1 MPCCHYTK
9 ADRHEDLS
17 ILPYGFTQRF
27 AVAPGAVEWQNG
39 RMTDSS
45 LAVVI
50 LAAGEGTRM
59 KSSLAKVLHPIA
71 GVPMI
76 GHVLSTAAAL
86 HPQHVVAV
94 VRHQRDAVA
103 GAISEL
109 TEGVTIVDQDD
120 VPGTGRAVELALAA
134 LEGFEGDVVVVS
146 GDVPLL
152 DAETL
157 GALVAEHRQYNRAAS
172 VLSALVDDPTGYGR
186 IVRQADR
193 FARIVE
199 HKDATDEERA
209 IDEVNSG
216 TYVFQVGPLRAALA
230 KVTTANAQGEKYL
243 TDVIELL
250 ATDNHTVDAQP
261 AQFSWLVAGI
271 NDRAQLSEVAARL
284 NAMIVRGHQ
293 LNGVTIDDPATTWI
307 DRAVTIAA
315 DARILPGTFLHGATS
330 IAANAVVGPD
340 TTLRDCEIGDGA
352 TLNRVDATLAVIE
365 SNATVG
371 PFSYLRPGTVLGP
384 NGKIG
389 AFVETKNSRIGAGS
403 KVPHLSYIGDTT
415 VGEESNIGAGTITAN
430 YDGVKKH
437 NTVVGSHVR
446 TGSHN
451 VFVAPVTIGD
461 GVYTA
466 AGTVVRKDI
475 SAGSLGMTVAP
486 QRNIAGWVEEHRPGT
501 AAAEAAERAPKE

>member
-1 MPCCHYTK
+1 
-9 ADRHEDLS
+9 
-17 ILPYGFTQRF
+17 
-27 AVAPGAVEWQNG
+27 
-39 RMTDSS
+39 MTDSS
-45 LAVVI
+45 LAVVV

-86 HPQHVVAV
+86 HPAHTVAV

-103 GAISEL
+103 EVVAEL
-109 TEGVTIVDQDD
+109 TDGVTIVDQDD
-120 VPGTGRAVELALAA
+120 VPGTGRAVELALDA
-134 LEGFEGDVVVVS
+134 LSGFDGDVVVVS

-157 GALVAEHRQYNRAAS
+157 AGLIADHRDNNRAAS
-172 VLSALVDDPTGYGR
+172 VLSAVLDDPTGYGR
-186 IVRQADR
+186 IVRAADR

-199 HKDATDEERA
+199 HKDATDDERA
-209 IDEVNSG
+209 IAEVNSG
-216 TYVFQVGPLRAALA
+216 TYVFRAGPLRAALA
-230 KVTTANAQGEKYL
+230 RVTTANAQGEKYL
-243 TDVIELL
+243 TDVLELL
-250 ATDNHTVDAQP
+250 AAEHAIDARP
-261 AQFSWLVAGI
+261 VAFPWLVAGI

-315 DARILPGTFLHGATS
+315 DARILPGTFLHGATTVGAHAT
-330 IAANAVVGPD
+330 IGPD
-340 TTLRDCEIGDGA
+340 STLRDCEIGEGA
-352 TLNRVDATLAVIE
+352 NLNRVDATLAVIE
-365 SNATVG
+365 NNATVG

-389 AFVETKNSRIGAGS
+389 AFVETKNSTIGAGS

-430 YDGVKKH
+430 YDGVNKH
-437 NTVVGSHVR
+437 RTAVGSHVR

-451 VFVAPVTIGD
+451 VFVAPVTIND
-461 GVYTA
+461 GAYTA
-466 AGTVVRKDI
+466 AGTVVRKDVP
-475 SAGSLGMTVAP
+475 AGSLAMTVAP
-486 QRNIAGWVEEHRPGT
+486 QRSIEGWVEEHRPGT
-501 AAAEAAERAPKE
+501 AAAEAAKRAPKE

>member
-1 MPCCHYTK
+1 
-9 ADRHEDLS
+9 
-17 ILPYGFTQRF
+17 
-27 AVAPGAVEWQNG
+27 
-39 RMTDSS
+39 MTDSS
-45 LAVVI
+45 LAVVV

-86 HPQHVVAV
+86 HPAHTIAV
-94 VRHQRDAVA
+94 LRHQRDAVA
-103 GAISEL
+103 EVVAEL

-120 VPGTGRAVELALAA
+120 IPGTGRAVELALEA
-134 LEGFEGDVVVVS
+134 LDGFDGDVVVVS

-157 GALVAEHRQYNRAAS
+157 AGLIADHRAHDRAAS
-172 VLSALVDDPTGYGR
+172 VLSAVVDDPSGYGR
-186 IVRQADR
+186 IVRTDAG
-193 FARIVE
+193 FSRIVE
-199 HKDATDEERA
+199 HTAASEDELA
-209 IDEVNSG
+209 ISEVNSG
-216 TYVFQVGPLRAALA
+216 TYVFRVGPLRAALA
-230 KVTTANAQGEKYL
+230 KVTTANALGERYL

-250 ATDNHTVDAQP
+250 AADHAIDAQP
-261 AQFSWLVAGI
+261 VAFPWLVAGV

-315 DARILPGTFLHGATS
+315 DARILPGTFLNGATT
-330 IAANAVVGPD
+330 IGANATVGPD
-340 TTLRDCEIGDGA
+340 TTLRDCEIGEGA

-365 SNATVG
+365 SHATVG

-389 AFVETKNSRIGAGS
+389 AFVETKNATIGAGS

-430 YDGVKKH
+430 YDGVAKH
-437 NTVVGSHVR
+437 RTTVGSHVR

-451 VFVAPVTIGD
+451 VFVAPVTIND
-461 GVYTA
+461 GAYTA
-466 AGTVVRKDI
+466 AGTVVRKDVP
-475 SAGSLGMTVAP
+475 AGSLGMTVAP
-486 QRNIAGWVEEHRPGT
+486 QRNIEGWVEEHRPGT
-501 AAAEAAERAPKE
+501 AAAEAAKRAPKE